1 MGKCFFITATDTEV
15 GKTYVSCGLLQT
27 ANNRKLSTIGLKPVA
42 SGCQL
47 VDGRLYNDDALL
59 LQKSASIELD
69 YSLVNPHS
77 FVPAIAP
84 HIAAQLTQT
93 ALNVKLLQQH
103 THTPLC
109 VPADIII
116 IEGFGGWHAPLNQ
129 EETMADYAISLHC
142 EIILVVGI
150 RLGCINHAILTAQA
164 IQNSGAVCAGWIA
177 NKIDPNMLY
186 PNENIE
192 TLKNRLTTPLLAT
205 IEFNQ
210 SPQSAL
216 KNITIF

>member
-15 GKTYVSCGLLQT
+15 GKTYVSSGLLLT

-47 VDGRLYNDDALL
+47 SNGQLYNEDALL
-59 LQKSASIELD
+59 LQKSASIQLD
-69 YSLVNPHS
+69 YSLVNPLT
-77 FVPAIAP
+77 FAPAIAP
-84 HIAAQLTQT
+84 HIAAQSTQT
-93 ALNVKLLQQH
+93 ALNVKRLQQH
-103 THTPLC
+103 TYNTLC
-109 VPADIII
+109 IPADITI
-116 IEGFGGWHAPLNQ
+116 IEGSGGWHAPLNQ
-129 EETMADYAISLHC
+129 EETMADYAVSLNC

-164 IQNSGAVCAGWIA
+164 IKNSGAVCAGWVA
-177 NKIDPNMLY
+177 NKIDPNMSY
-186 PNENIE
+186 SDENIE
-192 TLKNRLTTPLLAT
+192 TLKNWLTTPLLAT

-216 KNITIF
+216 ENITIF